1 MSDLLEDQK
10 IHYIVKDYRRMFN
23 NYWALKTIIE
33 EQEKALN
40 EKDKEILLL
49 RSRINELKQEH
60 SKEELPKGKLKGILN
75 EIESI
80 TNSMNAKLQQ
90 GVSQSTRISNDVEE
104 LRQLI
109 NV

>member
-23 NYWALKTIIE
+23 SYYTLKAIIE
-33 EQEKALN
+33 EQETALKN
-40 EKDKEILLL
+40 KDKEILLL
-49 RSRINELKQEH
+49 RSRVNELKKEH
-60 SKEELPKGKLKGILN
+60 PEYTIPKGKLKGILN
-75 EIESI
+75 EIESL

-90 GVSQSTRISNDVEE
+90 GVSQSARISNNVEE